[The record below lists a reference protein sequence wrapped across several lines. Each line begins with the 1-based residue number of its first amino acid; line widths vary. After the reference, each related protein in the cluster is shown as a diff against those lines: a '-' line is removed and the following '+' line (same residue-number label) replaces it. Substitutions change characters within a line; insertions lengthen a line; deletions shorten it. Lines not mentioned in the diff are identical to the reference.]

1 MFVIGYILVVYNCRT
16 FLFLEYFHGENKF
29 ILYSIFVLDR
39 CFIMKLNYSKNSQ
52 LYKDSG

>member
-1 MFVIGYILVVYNCRT
+1 MFVIGYILLVYCRT

-52 LYKDSG
+52 L